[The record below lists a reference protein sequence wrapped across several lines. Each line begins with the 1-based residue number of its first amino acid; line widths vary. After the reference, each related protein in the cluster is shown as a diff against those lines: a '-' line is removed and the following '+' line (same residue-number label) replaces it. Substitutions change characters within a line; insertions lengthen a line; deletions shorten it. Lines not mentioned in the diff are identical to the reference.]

1 MKKGMLE
8 CWALKRILSQVFIG
22 TDHYI
27 PSLFQHE
34 MAKGQKKNK
43 WSMSSSI
50 VDVHVTQRVLGWTLK
65 RRPSNIAFVSILST
79 KAMQRTWFFRYVG
92 VGQSSEWRS
101 ITIARFVRGEA
112 QKGWSQPEWQ
122 HDNQHNSV
130 IALYS
135 INHSHTITGG
145 YL

>member
-65 RRPSNIAFVSILST
+65 CRPSNIAFVFSLST
-79 KAMQRTWFFRYVG
+79 EAMQRTWFFRYVG
-92 VGQSSEWRS
+92 VGHSSEWRS
-101 ITIARFVRGEA
+101 ITIARFVGGEA
-112 QKGWSQPEWQ
+112 PGKQSQPEWQ
-122 HDNQHNSV
+122 HENQTKVV

-135 INHSHTITGG
+135 QSFITQLQGG